1 MLQDLQVKLNDE
13 LTLLIAS
20 LRDPARWGKL
30 YTGIPWLDEKVTLVA
45 VEPPPQ
51 KETDGIKKGGRKKRA
66 SKKDARRGKK
76 GKKAKVE
83 GQKEKK
89 AKVEEKKEKKVEVER
104 STGKKAEVE
113 GKKEAPLSKKRKLD
127 DLKVDINDPPKVME
141 GRTRGKRAKS

>member
-1 MLQDLQVKLNDE
+1 MLQDLQVKLNDK
-13 LTLLIAS
+13 LTLVIAS
-20 LRDPARWGKL
+20 LRDPTRWVKL

-45 VEPPPQ
+45 VEPPPP

-89 AKVEEKKEKKVEVER
+89 VEVER

-113 GKKEAPLSKKRKLD
+113 GKKEAPLSKKRKFD